1 MDDGGREVAR
11 ARHCRNE
18 IIITSAAMNS
28 MTPKLVVEGL
38 THYYPDE
45 YTGESVHAL
54 EDINLELYEGEL
66 VSVVGPSGCGK
77 STLLNIL
84 AGLLP
89 YKIGTASVDGNVIH
103 GPGPDRGVVF
113 QEHAILPWRTVAK
126 NIGHGLEI
134 RKVPQAEREKRVQ
147 EFIDLVGLTGFEEKF
162 PHELS
167 GGMKQ
172 RCQVARTLCSD
183 PVVMLMD
190 EPFAAVDAQ
199 TRITLQEELNRIAMA
214 THKTILFITHSVE
227 EAAFL
232 ADRCLVFSARPGR
245 LKEIVEIGIPR
256 EQRNWTNMNDNA
268 IFIAARDRI
277 LASVREEVSIAVE
290 E

>member
-1 MDDGGREVAR
+1 
-11 ARHCRNE
+11 
-18 IIITSAAMNS
+18 
-28 MTPKLVVEGL
+28 MTTKLVVEGL
-38 THYYPDE
+38 SHHYPDE

-89 YKIGTASVDGNVIH
+89 YREGSASVDGVRIE

-113 QEHAILPWRTVAK
+113 QEHAILPWRTVSR

-134 RKVPQAEREKRVQ
+134 RNVPKNEVAKTVQ
-147 EFIDLVGLTGFEEKF
+147 EFVDLVGLTGFEDKY

-172 RCQVARTLCSD
+172 RCAVARTLCAD

-199 TRITLQEELNRIAMA
+199 TRITLQEELNRIAMV
-214 THKTILFITHSVE
+214 TKKTILFITHSVD

-232 ADRCLVFSARPGR
+232 ADRCFVFSARPGR
-245 LKEIVEIGIPR
+245 LKAIVDINIPR
-256 EQRNWTNMNDNA
+256 EKRIWADMNANDEFITCRDN
-268 IFIAARDRI
+268 I
-277 LASVREEVSIAVE
+277 LKLVREEVSVAVE

>member
-1 MDDGGREVAR
+1 M
-11 ARHCRNE
+11 
-18 IIITSAAMNS
+18 AA
-28 MTPKLVVEGL
+28 KLIVRDLV
-38 THYYPDE
+38 HHYPDE

-54 EDINLELYEGEL
+54 DGIDIDVMEGEL
-66 VSVVGPSGCGK
+66 VTVVGPSGCGK
-77 STLLNIL
+77 STFLNIL

-89 YKIGTASVDGNVIH
+89 YREGQVSVDGVTIR

-113 QEHAILPWRTVAK
+113 QEHAILPWRTVTR

-134 RKVPQAEREKRVQ
+134 QKVPREERERRVQ
-147 EFIDLVGLTGFEEKF
+147 EFVDLVGLSGFEGKY

-172 RCQVARTLCSD
+172 RCAVARTLCAD
-183 PVVMLMD
+183 PAVMLMD

-199 TRITLQEELNRIAMA
+199 TRITLQEELNRIAIA
-214 THKTILFITHSVE
+214 TQKTIMFITHSVD

-232 ADRCLVFSARPGR
+232 GDRCIVFSARPG
-245 LKEIVEIGIPR
+245 KIKTIVDIDIPR
-256 EQRNWTNMNDNA
+256 ERRNWNEMNVDEG
-268 IFIAARDRI
+268 FLAARDKI
-277 LASVREEVSIAVE
+277 LRLVREEVVDAVE